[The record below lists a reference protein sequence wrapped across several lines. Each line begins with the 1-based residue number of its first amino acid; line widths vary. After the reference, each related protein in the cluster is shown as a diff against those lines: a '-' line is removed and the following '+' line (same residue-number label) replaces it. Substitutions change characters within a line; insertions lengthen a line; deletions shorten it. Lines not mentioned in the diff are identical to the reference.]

1 MTATALLRG
10 ARPIRGRRRVT
21 AADVP
26 DARIPMRLQFAE
38 TPESTRAL
46 QPLLA
51 RDRVRY
57 VGEPVAVV
65 VAEDAY
71 VAEDAAELVALD
83 LDELPAVATVE
94 EE

>member
-1 MTATALLRG
+1 
-10 ARPIRGRRRVT
+10 
-21 AADVP
+21 
-26 DARIPMRLQFAE
+26 
-38 TPESTRAL
+38 
-46 QPLLA
+46 
-51 RDRVRY
+51 
-57 VGEPVAVV
+57 VV